1 MIMYREDTIA
11 AIASGVTNSGIS
23 IIRVS
28 GPESVS
34 AVSKIFKSKGTELEK
49 AESHTVHYGFIMDGE
64 RIVDEV
70 LVLLFRAPKTYT
82 REDVVEID
90 CHGGS
95 LITEQVLRMVLSTGV
110 RHAEPGEFTKR
121 AFLNGRIDLSQA
133 ESVMEVIGAT
143 NRIALKQSINQ
154 LRGSVKN
161 EIKRLRDIILNDVA
175 YIEAALDDPEHIS
188 IDEYRETLSKNALQ
202 VLNDINKLIGS
213 FGNGRLIKEG
223 IDTVI
228 LGRPNA
234 GKSTLLNNLSGEE
247 RAIVTE
253 IAGTTRD
260 LLEVPIVLDGM
271 QLNITDTAG
280 LRDTDDPVEKIG
292 VSRARKKADEADL
305 LLYLI
310 DGAEK
315 INADEIEYIRSLKD
329 RPCIVLI
336 NKSDISGCTNASEM
350 SEKYGIDAIEL
361 SAKEGLGIDKLKS
374 EIKRLMFGGQNIENE
389 PLYVTN
395 ERHLNALTEAK
406 ASMEKA
412 IESIDSDMPEDFIS
426 IDLMGAYETL
436 GKIIGETPE
445 EDLVNR
451 IFEKFCMGK

>member
-1 MIMYREDTIA
+1 M
-11 AIASGVTNSGIS
+11 
-23 IIRVS
+23 S

-34 AVSKIFKSKGTELEK
+34 AVSKIFKGKGVNLTE

-64 RIVDEV
+64 RVVDEV
-70 LVLLFRAPKTYT
+70 LVLLFRAPRTYT

-95 LITEQVLRMVLSTGV
+95 LITEQVLKLVLSTGV

-143 NRIALKQSINQ
+143 NRIALKQSMNQ

-188 IDEYRETLSKNALQ
+188 IDEYREKLSENAVN
-202 VLNDINKLIGS
+202 VLKDINGLIGS

-234 GKSTLLNNLSGEE
+234 GKSTLLNFLSGEE
-247 RAIVTE
+247 RAIVTD

-260 LLEVPIVLDGM
+260 LLEVPIILDGM

-280 LRDTDDPVEKIG
+280 LCETDDPVEKIG
-292 VSRARKKADEADL
+292 ISKARRKADEADL
-305 LLYLI
+305 ILYLL
-310 DGAEK
+310 DGTRE
-315 INADEIEYIRSLKD
+315 ISDDEIEYIRSIGEK
-329 RPCIVLI
+329 PCIVLL
-336 NKSDISGCTNASEM
+336 NKTDVSDCLTVKEL
-350 SEKYGIDAIEL
+350 SEKFGIEAIEL
-361 SAKEGLGIDKLKS
+361 SAKEGLGIEKLKA
-374 EIKRLMFGGQNIENE
+374 EIRKLMFNGQNIENE

-395 ERHLNALTEAK
+395 ERHLNALNEAK

-412 IESIDSDMPEDFIS
+412 IESIEADMPEDFIS